1 MANARFQTNGV
12 DALLDALLSAG
23 EEPADTRDRI
33 WQVVWARGYQ
43 DISVPLPSPDLKIEG
58 HVVLS
63 RAFPS
68 QIGLICVD
76 DGERLLGFVD
86 YFEVP
91 PLGARVRAIPQ
102 YGTGPKWSIKAML
115 ALGCGLEIRFDEGEG
130 RTGDSSWV
138 DRLRTCLARVRE
150 MEVGLRK
157 RIEAQRREVTFVQ
170 GPEPFRNE
178 MEKADKALRDAVL
191 ARGYTEDE
199 KRMLARVKKP
209 EDAQKI
215 AAAAQKRMVDEY
227 RAEVVTFREKIP
239 ELRADWDR
247 RMAEYAE
254 FRKQVDYFNAADAAS
269 RTITD
274 QSLRC
279 TQMLDPIETALFNVR
294 ATADTMRVEEDPRA
308 AFPEMKA
315 TIELLFEL
323 LPKRLKRPIPIGQ
336 P

>member
-12 DALLDALLSAG
+12 DALLDALLTAG

-43 DISVPLPSPDLKIEG
+43 DILVPVPTPDLKVEG
-58 HVVLS
+58 HVVLARS
-63 RAFPS
+63 YPS
-68 QIGLICVD
+68 QIGLMCID

-91 PLGARVRAIPQ
+91 PLGARVRAIPL
-102 YGTGPKWSIKAML
+102 YGAASKWTAKVML
-115 ALGCGLEIRFDEGEG
+115 AIGCGLEIRFDEGEG
-130 RTGDSSWV
+130 RGGDGAWV
-138 DRLRTCLARVRE
+138 DRLRTALARVRE
-150 MEVGLRK
+150 IEVALRK

-170 GPEPFRNE
+170 GPEPFRTE

-191 ARGYTEDE
+191 ARGYTDDE
-199 KRMLARVKKP
+199 KRALARVKKP

-227 RAEVVTFREKIP
+227 RAEVVTFRERIP

-279 TQMLDPIETALFNVR
+279 TQMLDPIESALLNVR
-294 ATADTMRVEEDPRA
+294 ATADTLRIDEDPRGSFA
-308 AFPEMKA
+308 EIKA

-323 LPKRLKRPIPIGQ
+323 LPKRLKRPIPITQ